1 MGKETL
7 KTMVTLATTAF
18 GLVAALAWNGAII
31 GLFNEIFGERSNLI
45 SLFVYAAIVTVIA
58 VLVTSKLG
66 KLAEKVGVEAEQ
78 KK

>member
-1 MGKETL
+1 MGKEAL

-18 GLVAALAWNGAII
+18 GLVAALAWNGAIT
-31 GLFNEIFGERSNLI
+31 GLFNKLFGERSNLI
-45 SLFVYAAIVTVIA
+45 SLFVYAVIVTIVA

-66 KLAEKVGVEAEQ
+66 KLAEKVGANPEP